1 MALSF
6 SDAKQIPIPE
16 YLSALGIEPAK
27 IRGRNFWYRSPF
39 RHEGTPS
46 FKVDTRL
53 NLWYDH
59 GMGEG
64 GTIIDLGAKLNQ
76 CTPSEFVKN
85 HAENYSSLPRLPLQH
100 PFLAPEEGKLTVIS
114 VDPIRDQGLLKYL
127 RTRGIGEDLACQYC
141 KEVTFDVR
149 GKTYLAI
156 GFPNIAGGYE
166 LRNSW
171 FKGSS
176 SPKDISYIDNDSDKL
191 SVVEGFMDFLS
202 VLQLKGSSPQFGRE
216 TDFLILNSLSFLHK
230 QIPRLK
236 ERTTF
241 LFLDND
247 GAGRFAK
254 STLAEKVSFVDCS
267 GFYSAYKDVNE
278 YLTGLKDRNEEPAIR
293 KGLRCN

>member
-6 SDAKQIPIPE
+6 SEAKQIPIPE

-46 FKVDTRL
+46 FKVDAHL

-59 GMGEG
+59 GTGEG
-64 GTIIDLGAKLNQ
+64 GTIIELGAKLNQ
-76 CTPSEFVKN
+76 CTPSEFVKY
-85 HAENYSSLPRLPLQH
+85 HAENYSSLPRLPLGQRL
-100 PFLAPEEGKLTVIS
+100 LAPEESKLTIVS
-114 VDPIRDQGLLKYL
+114 VDSLRDQPLINYI
-127 RTRGIGEDLACQYC
+127 RSRGIDEDLACQYC
-141 KEVTFDVR
+141 KEVRFDVR

-156 GFPNIAGGYE
+156 GFQNISGGYE
-166 LRNSW
+166 LRNTW

-202 VLQLKGSSPQFGRE
+202 IQQLKGTTPKFGRE
-216 TDFLILNSLSFLHK
+216 TDYLILNSLSFLQS
-230 QIPRLK
+230 QISRLK
-236 ERTTF
+236 EHTTF

-254 STLAEKVSFVDCS
+254 SKLAEKVSFIDCS
-267 GFYSAYKDVNE
+267 SFYSDHKDVNE
-278 YLTGLKDRNEEPAIR
+278 YLTSLKDQIEEPAVR
-293 KGLRCN
+293 KGLRI

>member
-1 MALSF
+1 MAITF
-6 SDAKQIPIPE
+6 SDARQIPITE
-16 YLSALGIEPAK
+16 YLSAIGIEPAK

-46 FKVDTRL
+46 FKVDSRL

-59 GMGEG
+59 GTGEG

-76 CTPSEFVKN
+76 CTPSEFVRN
-85 HAENYSSLPRLPLQH
+85 HAQNYSSLTRIPLDNR
-100 PFLAPEEGKLTVIS
+100 FLSPEESKLTIVS
-114 VDPIRDQGLLKYL
+114 VDPLRDQSLINYM
-127 RTRGIGEDLACQYC
+127 RSRGIDEDLGYQYC
-141 KEVTFDVR
+141 NEVRFDVR

-156 GFPNIAGGYE
+156 GFPNIAGGFE

-176 SPKDISYIDNDSDKL
+176 SPKDISYIHNDSDKL

-202 VLQLKGSSPQFGRE
+202 ILQLKGSPHFGRE

-230 QIPRLK
+230 QIPKMK

-254 STLAEKVSFVDCS
+254 STLAEKVSFIDCS
-267 GFYSAYKDVNE
+267 EFYSAYKDVNE
-278 YLTGLKDRNEEPAIR
+278 YLTSLKDRMEKPAVR
-293 KGLRCN
+293 KGLRI